1 MGLEQRRE
9 SPLSEPLTDSS
20 PHPVQRGY
28 PGLTT
33 KITRRGLLVSVLAGL
48 AAVGYKETPA
58 RADDEGIVVVDGIP
72 VEVSGIQAGG
82 EPPLSPKPAGFKT
95 EDGYAWDDGKSI
107 IIGTPLIPADFD
119 RVPDVPLK
127 DIQTGQD
134 RPALPLH
141 TEMRSYLDLAGA
153 DRLVFTENPSLAQRY
168 ADREKGV
175 YPHMVG
181 RANPKTE
188 PNAIFAYVAITM
200 RPTDDPEHPNDIRVD
215 YFLNPN
221 YPTPPRGDMDA
232 GGFLIP
238 DAYESFRG
246 NVATDLAQIAFTF
259 RNTESDTRYRL
270 PDYGFNPGEP
280 VSNLSY
286 NMGQTSLFEIV
297 T

>member
-1 MGLEQRRE
+1 MGQNKEVE
-9 SPLSEPLTDSS
+9 SPLGEPLTDSS
-20 PHPVQRGY
+20 PHPV
-28 PGLTT
+28 
-33 KITRRGLLVSVLAGL
+33 KRGLSGSTPKTHTLSRERLFSL
-48 AAVGYKETPA
+48 AVGALVTALLYPRTG
-58 RADDEGIVVVDGIP
+58 RAESLG
-72 VEVSGIQAGG
+72 GG
-82 EPPLSPKPAGFKT
+82 EPPLSPEPAGFKT

-107 IIGTPLIPADFD
+107 IIGTPLIPADFN

-221 YPTPPRGDMDA
+221 CPTPPRGDMDA

-259 RNTESDTRYRL
+259 RNTEPDTRYRL